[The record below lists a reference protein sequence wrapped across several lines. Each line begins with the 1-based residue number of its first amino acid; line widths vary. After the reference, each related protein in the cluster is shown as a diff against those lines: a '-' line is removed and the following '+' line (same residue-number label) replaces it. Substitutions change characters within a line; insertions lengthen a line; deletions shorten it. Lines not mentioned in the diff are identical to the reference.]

1 MRASTDIKR
10 IAASIYN
17 QGKESVD
24 GIAKLR
30 SSKVEAMKSMGVDE
44 ALTVGSELM
53 SQVEAVIGNATEDGV
68 FLPKY
73 LSRLVAREG
82 ADDRLVVT
90 IRSKLN
96 AAYKYR
102 KDTEVMLDDDFVLNM
117 GAAYLDSLFEM
128 FYIELAMENV
138 DELNGIL
145 ANITKENEIPY
156 SIKFVIDHTAD
167 SPIASITDD
176 EVVFNAG
183 ISEAL
188 ELSTLGLLQSGD
200 DYNDLVRTNA
210 TNELVAVLKAAQTT
224 PQLIKSKVKII
235 SSLLDL
241 PTRKKASK
249 IIRETYHRQARYLDK
264 VKKGV
269 GYYLDKAE
277 VNGETIEVFA
287 LVEKAESGEMTVV
300 LKPFDTKT
308 LYNVDIDV
316 LEAVKNQAEA

>member
-1 MRASTDIKR
+1 MRANADIKR

-17 QGKESVD
+17 QGLESVK
-24 GIAKLR
+24 GIAELR
-30 SSKVEAMKSMGVDE
+30 SARVEAMKTMQVDE
-44 ALTVGSELM
+44 ALSAGSELM
-53 SQVEAVIGNATEDGV
+53 SQVEAVIDNASEDGV

-102 KDTEVMLDDDFVLNM
+102 KDTEVMLDDDFVINM
-117 GAAYLDSLFEM
+117 GTAYLDSLFEM

-138 DELNGIL
+138 EELNDIL
-145 ANITKENEIPY
+145 TEITKENEIPY
-156 SIKFVIDHTAD
+156 TIKFVIDHTAD

-188 ELSTLGLLQSGD
+188 GLSSLGLLQSGD

-224 PQLIKSKVKII
+224 PKLIKSKVKVINA
-235 SSLLDL
+235 LLDL

-249 IIRETYHRQARYLDK
+249 IIRETYHRQARYLNK

-269 GYYLDKAE
+269 GYYLDKVK
-277 VNGETIEVFA
+277 VNDEEIEVFS
-287 LVEKAESGEMTVV
+287 LVEKAEGGEMTVI

-316 LEAVKNQAEA
+316 LEAVKNQIEA

>member
-1 MRASTDIKR
+1 MRANADIKR

-17 QGKESVD
+17 QGLESVK
-24 GIAKLR
+24 GIAELR
-30 SSKVEAMKSMGVDE
+30 SARVEAMKTMQVDE
-44 ALTVGSELM
+44 ALSAGSELM
-53 SQVEAVIGNATEDGV
+53 SQVEAVIDNASEDGV

-102 KDTEVMLDDDFVLNM
+102 KDTEVMLDDDFVINM
-117 GAAYLDSLFEM
+117 GTAYLDSLFEM

-138 DELNGIL
+138 EELNDIL
-145 ANITKENEIPY
+145 AEITKENEIPY
-156 SIKFVIDHTAD
+156 TIKFIIDHTAD

-188 ELSTLGLLQSGD
+188 SLSSLGLLQSGD

-224 PQLIKSKVKII
+224 PQLIKSKVKVINA
-235 SSLLDL
+235 LLDL

-249 IIRETYHRQARYLDK
+249 IIRETYHRQARYLNK

-269 GYYLDKAE
+269 GYYLDKVK
-277 VNGETIEVFA
+277 VNDEEIEVFS
-287 LVEKAESGEMTVV
+287 LVEKAEGGEMTVI

-316 LEAVKNQAEA
+316 LEAVKNQIEA

>member
-1 MRASTDIKR
+1 MRANADIKR

-17 QGKESVD
+17 QGLESVK
-24 GIAKLR
+24 GIAELR
-30 SSKVEAMKSMGVDE
+30 SARVEAMKTMQVDE
-44 ALTVGSELM
+44 ALSAGSELM
-53 SQVEAVIGNATEDGV
+53 SQVEAVIDNASEDGV

-102 KDTEVMLDDDFVLNM
+102 KDTEVMLDDDFVINM
-117 GAAYLDSLFEM
+117 GTAYLASLFEM

-138 DELNGIL
+138 EELNDIL
-145 ANITKENEIPY
+145 AEITKENEIPY
-156 SIKFVIDHTAD
+156 TIKFVIDHTAD

-188 ELSTLGLLQSGD
+188 GLSSLGLLQSGD

-224 PQLIKSKVKII
+224 PQLIKSKVKVINA
-235 SSLLDL
+235 LLDL

-249 IIRETYHRQARYLDK
+249 IIRETYHRQARYLNK

-269 GYYLDKAE
+269 GYYLDKVK
-277 VNGETIEVFA
+277 VNDEEIEVFS
-287 LVEKAESGEMTVV
+287 LVEKAEGGEMTVI

-316 LEAVKNQAEA
+316 LEAVKNQIEA

>member
-1 MRASTDIKR
+1 MRANADIKR

-17 QGKESVD
+17 QGLESVK
-24 GIAKLR
+24 GIAELR
-30 SSKVEAMKSMGVDE
+30 SARVEAMKTMQVDE
-44 ALTVGSELM
+44 ALSAGSELM
-53 SQVEAVIGNATEDGV
+53 SQVEAVIDNASEDGV

-102 KDTEVMLDDDFVLNM
+102 KDTEVMLDDDFVINM
-117 GAAYLDSLFEM
+117 GTAYLDSLFEM

-138 DELNGIL
+138 EELNDIL
-145 ANITKENEIPY
+145 AEITKENEIPY
-156 SIKFVIDHTAD
+156 TIKFIIDHTAD

-188 ELSTLGLLQSGD
+188 GLSSLGLLQSGD

-224 PQLIKSKVKII
+224 PQLIKSKVKVINA
-235 SSLLDL
+235 LLDL

-249 IIRETYHRQARYLDK
+249 IIRETYHRQARYLNK

-269 GYYLDKAE
+269 GYYLDKVK
-277 VNGETIEVFA
+277 VNDEEIEVFS
-287 LVEKAESGEMTVV
+287 LVEKAEGGEMTVI

-316 LEAVKNQAEA
+316 LEAVKNQIEA

>member
-1 MRASTDIKR
+1 MRANADIKR

-17 QGKESVD
+17 QGLESVK
-24 GIAKLR
+24 GIAELR
-30 SSKVEAMKSMGVDE
+30 SARVEAMKTMQVDE
-44 ALTVGSELM
+44 ALSAGSELM
-53 SQVEAVIGNATEDGV
+53 SQVEAVIDNASEDGV

-102 KDTEVMLDDDFVLNM
+102 KDTEVMLDEDFVINM
-117 GAAYLDSLFEM
+117 GTAYLDSLFEM

-138 DELNGIL
+138 EELNDIL
-145 ANITKENEIPY
+145 AEITKENEIPY
-156 SIKFVIDHTAD
+156 TIKFVIDHTAD

-188 ELSTLGLLQSGD
+188 GLSSLGLLQSGD

-224 PQLIKSKVKII
+224 PQLIKSKVKVINA
-235 SSLLDL
+235 LLDL

-249 IIRETYHRQARYLDK
+249 IIRETYHRQARYLNK

-269 GYYLDKAE
+269 GYYLDKVK
-277 VNGETIEVFA
+277 VNDEEIEVFS
-287 LVEKAESGEMTVV
+287 LVEKAEGGEMTVI

-316 LEAVKNQAEA
+316 LEAVKNQIEA